1 MQHKR
6 LLDQPDLFLKHRPNR
21 QVRISEETGLIQL
34 LGALLLETRS
44 GKAAVTAG
52 KEGDDEQ
59 DHA

>member
-21 QVRISEETGLIQL
+21 QARISEETGLIQL
-34 LGALLLETRS
+34 LGALLLETLS